1 MFADV
6 YTLDQGHI
14 TKFFLHFFREKE
26 KYLPCAPK
34 ALILNLHTAAYWQK
48 THKPHRSCNR
58 ETQAHR
64 LQTVLL
70 KKHKHQ

>member
-14 TKFFLHFFREKE
+14 TKLFLREKE
-26 KYLPCAPK
+26 KYLPCVPK
-34 ALILNLHTAAYWQK
+34 ASILNLHTAAYWQK
-48 THKPHRSCNR
+48 THKPHRSCSR
-58 ETQAHR
+58 ESQAHR

-70 KKHKHQ
+70 KKTQT